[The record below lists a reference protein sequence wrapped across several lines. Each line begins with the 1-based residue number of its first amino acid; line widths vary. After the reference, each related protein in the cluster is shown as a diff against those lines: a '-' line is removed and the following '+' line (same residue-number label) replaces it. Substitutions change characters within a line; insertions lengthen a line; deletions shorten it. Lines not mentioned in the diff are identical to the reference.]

1 LKFKIKNPERFH
13 FEPKELLV
21 NIITMYSNMS
31 VLQRFKEN
39 VIADGRSYQDETVDK
54 AVKILNSTKK
64 NINID

>member
-54 AVKILNSTKK
+54 AVKILNSSKK

>member
-1 LKFKIKNPERFH
+1 MKFKIKNPERFH

-54 AVKILNSTKK
+54 AVKILNSSKK

>member
-1 LKFKIKNPERFH
+1 
-13 FEPKELLV
+13 
-21 NIITMYSNMS
+21 MYSNMS